1 MGALNRHK
9 GELVGIADGEYSCRL
24 SSEFTVGLPKVTLL
38 NLDNKLNGFLMAL
51 HVLRANRP

>member
-1 MGALNRHK
+1 MGALNCHK

-38 NLDNKLNGFLMAL
+38 NLDNKLNGFLWPPMC
-51 HVLRANRP
+51 